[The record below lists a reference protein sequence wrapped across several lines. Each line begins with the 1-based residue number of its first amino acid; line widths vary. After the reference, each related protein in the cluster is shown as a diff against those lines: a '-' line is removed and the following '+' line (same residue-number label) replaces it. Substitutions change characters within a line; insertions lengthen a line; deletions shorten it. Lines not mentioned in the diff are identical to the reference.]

1 MSEILRKYWF
11 VCLIAVLFIGV
22 LIFFIVDLNK
32 DNVSKKSA
40 DGQDVVATTT
50 LGNITSSDLFD
61 ELSPNASSVLYSL
74 YRNQVVDQAV
84 EADSAMKA
92 EAKQMAKNI
101 ENNMKSDSTGKTR
114 ESIMQTLA
122 SYGFTGDNAP
132 YDYALTALK
141 FRKID
146 TDYIRDH
153 YDDLKIFAPEQGRT
167 ISIITMQVSNDQV
180 LTEKAQTKQDDIQK
194 ALDEGKSFADVAKE
208 FSEDEDTASNGGFY
222 GYIDSSTTDLDSN
235 VLSAA
240 LALENGGTSDWISVQ
255 PDGMSL
261 YTLYKVHV
269 EETDPEKLLNSDNED
284 VVEGFVLSMAGSVSG
299 LESAA
304 VEEAA
309 KKLDIKF
316 ENEDVEKQIKDLET
330 QQSEALESS
339 KKTKQDEIASEE
351 AAASEASS
359 ETSKADDSQASS
371 AAEGE

>member
-208 FSEDEDTASNGGFY
+208 FSEDEATASNGGFY

-316 ENEDVEKQIKDLET
+316 ENEDIEKQIKDLET
-330 QQSEALESS
+330 QQSDALESA

-351 AAASEASS
+351 SSASEASS

>member
-146 TDYIRDH
+146 TAFTATRLLTKP
-153 YDDLKIFAPEQGRT
+153 LKLIP
-167 ISIITMQVSNDQV
+167 
-180 LTEKAQTKQDDIQK
+180 L
-194 ALDEGKSFADVAKE
+194 
-208 FSEDEDTASNGGFY
+208 
-222 GYIDSSTTDLDSN
+222 
-235 VLSAA
+235 
-240 LALENGGTSDWISVQ
+240 
-255 PDGMSL
+255 
-261 YTLYKVHV
+261 
-269 EETDPEKLLNSDNED
+269 
-284 VVEGFVLSMAGSVSG
+284 
-299 LESAA
+299 
-304 VEEAA
+304 
-309 KKLDIKF
+309 
-316 ENEDVEKQIKDLET
+316 
-330 QQSEALESS
+330 
-339 KKTKQDEIASEE
+339 
-351 AAASEASS
+351 
-359 ETSKADDSQASS
+359 
-371 AAEGE
+371 